1 MVGLRRVNVRRMSQN
16 YWFIVGLSLFYEKP
30 SKEKFMVATKTH
42 ALEKQKAIQAL
53 NEKVLRISSLQP
65 LAVG

>member
-1 MVGLRRVNVRRMSQN
+1 
-16 YWFIVGLSLFYEKP
+16 
-30 SKEKFMVATKTH
+30 MVATKTH